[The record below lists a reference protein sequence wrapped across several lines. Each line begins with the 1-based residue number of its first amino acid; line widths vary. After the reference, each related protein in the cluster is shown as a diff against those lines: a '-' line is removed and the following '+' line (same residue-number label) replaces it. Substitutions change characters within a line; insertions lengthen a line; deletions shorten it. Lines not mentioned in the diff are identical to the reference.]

1 MVLELRTVLENFI
14 AGLLLLLSSIFI
26 QIAVEGDWL
35 DRRRRCCLLFINR
48 RLLDTNGL
56 NLFEM
61 IPQNLIHLGGLL
73 PALSLLV
80 DGRDGGVL
88 DDDADVNWIVHLT
101 EETQWVIISH
111 TNIWKQ
117 LDPESLQLIGVVLE
131 QVKVVTDSG
140 QYFIEA
146 LLSSIILFRFQSDTL
161 F

>member
-48 RLLDTNGL
+48 RLFDTNGL

-88 DDDADVNWIVHLT
+88 DDDADVN
-101 EETQWVIISH
+101 
-111 TNIWKQ
+111 
-117 LDPESLQLIGVVLE
+117 
-131 QVKVVTDSG
+131 
-140 QYFIEA
+140 
-146 LLSSIILFRFQSDTL
+146 
-161 F
+161 

>member
-35 DRRRRCCLLFINR
+35 DRCRRCCLLFINR
-48 RLLDTNGL
+48 RLLDTYGL

-61 IPQNLIHLGGLL
+61 IPQNLIHLGSLL

-88 DDDADVNWIVHLT
+88 DDDADVN
-101 EETQWVIISH
+101 
-111 TNIWKQ
+111 
-117 LDPESLQLIGVVLE
+117 
-131 QVKVVTDSG
+131 
-140 QYFIEA
+140 
-146 LLSSIILFRFQSDTL
+146 
-161 F
+161 